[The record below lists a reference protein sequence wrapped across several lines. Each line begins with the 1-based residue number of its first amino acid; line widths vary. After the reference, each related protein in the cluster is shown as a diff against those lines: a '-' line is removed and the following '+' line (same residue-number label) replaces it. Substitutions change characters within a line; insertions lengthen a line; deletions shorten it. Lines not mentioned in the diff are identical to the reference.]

1 VVFITTES
9 RDRIDRIVTTKV
21 GDKVDDKMLKQDKVL
36 TYTPTTITH
45 LEFELT
51 DTRLIASQMKA
62 LGL

>member
-1 VVFITTES
+1 MVCITTES

-36 TYTPTTITH
+36 TYTPTTTTY